1 MLFSS
6 MGERDGRQSDTVQE
20 NEFLLDDNKNLHL
33 LSSVAHLQTCNKDLN
48 EKQSQK
54 TTKELFKATDTHLEK
69 PNTLFGK
76 IRKTHQHI
84 SSHVFPKSKNGMRTS
99 LDLSH
104 FISFEAVVRNS
115 DRPKQQRISL
125 LVISGA
131 QKLLKSINKPL
142 TLSSIFQNTE
152 NIYRAVL
159 MDADSMI
166 SFGQLGQRVVKDPLL
181 NQTLD
186 ISPLITGEDNWI
198 QLGIKSQTA
207 LKKLTSKKS
216 RDESKKRFIFLNG
229 QLKYQTKVKE
239 FPNFITQHLL
249 KGMATR
255 SLSQAFNIWRR
266 LIEFKEPEK

>member
-1 MLFSS
+1 
-6 MGERDGRQSDTVQE
+6 
-20 NEFLLDDNKNLHL
+20 
-33 LSSVAHLQTCNKDLN
+33 
-48 EKQSQK
+48 
-54 TTKELFKATDTHLEK
+54 
-69 PNTLFGK
+69 
-76 IRKTHQHI
+76 
-84 SSHVFPKSKNGMRTS
+84 
-99 LDLSH
+99 
-104 FISFEAVVRNS
+104 
-115 DRPKQQRISL
+115 
-125 LVISGA
+125 
-131 QKLLKSINKPL
+131 
-142 TLSSIFQNTE
+142 
-152 NIYRAVL
+152 